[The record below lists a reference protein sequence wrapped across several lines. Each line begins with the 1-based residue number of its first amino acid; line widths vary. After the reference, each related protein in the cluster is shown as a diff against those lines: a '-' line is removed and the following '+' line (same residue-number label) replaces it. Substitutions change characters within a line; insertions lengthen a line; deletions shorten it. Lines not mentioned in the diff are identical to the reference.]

1 MKEINTAHPLEEQC
15 TEMAAILG
23 LEEPVTAQVLLS
35 ALANPV
41 YAHNLLVCR
50 NAPEFMQQL
59 LKNPPAIIA
68 EDGVVPSTATLI
80 SNAAKSFARWAATG
94 FSTVSNETYER
105 RLNACDAC
113 PDLNVPPPKQGA
125 LYKMMGAKVDERKV
139 CRKCGCV
146 VSVKARRNTDTC
158 PEPDPQNP
166 GFNRWQEP
174 IPG

>member
-1 MKEINTAHPLEEQC
+1 MKTIDTTQSLEEQC

-23 LEEPVTAQVLLS
+23 LEEPVSEQVLLS

-59 LKNPPAIIA
+59 LKNPPAIK
-68 EDGVVPSTATLI
+68 ETEGERPNTASLL
-80 SNAAKSFARWAATG
+80 SGAAKSFARWAATG

-105 RLNACDAC
+105 RLSACDTC
-113 PDLNVPPPKQGA
+113 PDLGVPPSKQGA
-125 LYKMMGAKVDERKV
+125 LYKIMGAKVDERKV

-146 VSVKARRNTDTC
+146 VAVKARRNTDTC
-158 PEPDPQNP
+158 PEPHPEHP
-166 GFNRWQEP
+166 GLNRWQEP
-174 IPG
+174 MAG

>member
-1 MKEINTAHPLEEQC
+1 MKETNKAHSLEEQC
-15 TEMAAILG
+15 VEMAAILG
-23 LEEPVTAQVLLS
+23 LGEPVSEQVLLS

-50 NAPEFMQQL
+50 NAPEFMQPL
-59 LKNPPAIIA
+59 LKNPPVIKAA
-68 EDGVVPSTATLI
+68 EGDPPGTATLI
-80 SNAAKSFARWAATG
+80 SNAARSLARWAATG
-94 FSTVSNETYER
+94 FSTVSTETYER
-105 RLNACDAC
+105 RLSACDAC
-113 PDLNVPPPKQGA
+113 PDLNVPPPQQGA

-146 VSVKARRNTDTC
+146 VAVKARRNTDTC
-158 PEPDPQNP
+158 PAPDPQRP